1 VRSVDE
7 TLNVLQDELHSVE
20 SQLSEPDVASD
31 LARLRDLS
39 RRHKELLEINNA
51 WIELKAAQSDFS
63 TAKEMFNETSGDD
76 RELWREEMNNAEEK
90 IPELE
95 VNLETLLLPHD
106 PNEGRNVILEIRGA
120 EGGEEA
126 NLFAGDLAQMY
137 RRYAALRGWKLDVIE
152 ERESEQGGVD
162 EPSI

>member
-76 RELWREEMNNAEEK
+76 RELCVKR
-90 IPELE
+90 
-95 VNLETLLLPHD
+95 
-106 PNEGRNVILEIRGA
+106 
-120 EGGEEA
+120 
-126 NLFAGDLAQMY
+126 
-137 RRYAALRGWKLDVIE
+137 
-152 ERESEQGGVD
+152 
-162 EPSI
+162 